1 MLNKRLIGS
10 QVALVLGTSGML
22 SGLATVTSG
31 ASTSGLMTGPV
42 MILGAAAYSSRKRR
56 LLGLKPETTARKTF
70 EAVCLALIT
79 TTWLGDLDL
88 ANAVRNNPASHLM
101 IPLWAL
107 IAYPCAS
114 FRTEK
119 HRVADPLEESWAKL
133 RTFLWATPIAM
144 ALTFAGFAALLVAG
158 SAISGTRAGTGNSL
172 QDFAPPPQPADVEI
186 IQTAR
191 TLRCDFDDMP
201 SEIVIDAVN
210 HGTGFG
216 EARIVG
222 NAGASDAGVSS
233 DRRWCRSSAERG
245 EYHHRVRLEEEL
257 RFVAVYSRHNEIF
270 GTPTPSQQLGA
281 KSWGSGP
288 TCGERQAQRAIQPEG
303 TTSNRVEMWDSTW

>member
-10 QVALVLGTSGML
+10 QIALVLGTSGML
-22 SGLATVTSG
+22 SGLASITSG
-31 ASTSGLMTGPV
+31 ASSSGLMTGPV

-56 LLGLKPETTARKTF
+56 LLGLKPETMARRIF

-79 TTWLGDLDL
+79 TMWLGDPDL
-88 ANAVRNNPASHLM
+88 ANGVRNNPVSHLM

-107 IAYPCAS
+107 IAYPCAR

-119 HRVADPLEESWAKL
+119 HRVADPLEEWWAKL

-144 ALTFAGFAALLVAG
+144 ALTFAGLAALLVAG
-158 SAISGTRAGTGNSL
+158 SPISGTRAGIGNSS
-172 QDFAPPPQPADVEI
+172 QDLAPPPQPADIETLR
-186 IQTAR
+186 TAR

-216 EARIVG
+216 EARILG
-222 NAGASDAGVSS
+222 NVGASDALSVLGREMVSFIEFLPNAVNTITVYAS
-233 DRRWCRSSAERG
+233 KD
-245 EYHHRVRLEEEL
+245 HEL
-257 RFVAVYSRHNEIF
+257 RFVAVYSRHNAIL
-270 GTPTPSQQLGA
+270 GTPTPSQQGGSCQVLG
-281 KSWGSGP
+281 
-288 TCGERQAQRAIQPEG
+288 
-303 TTSNRVEMWDSTW
+303 

>member
-10 QVALVLGTSGML
+10 LIALVLGTSGML
-22 SGLATVTSG
+22 SALAAVTSG
-31 ASTSGLMTGPV
+31 ASSSGLMTGPV

-70 EAVCLALIT
+70 EVVCMALIT
-79 TTWLGDLDL
+79 TMWLGDLDL

-144 ALTFAGFAALLVAG
+144 ALTVAGFAALLVAG
-158 SAISGTRAGTGNSL
+158 SAIGGTRAGTGNSL
-172 QDFAPPPQPADVEI
+172 QDLAPAPQPADIEI
-186 IQTAR
+186 LRTAR

-216 EARIVG
+216 EARILG
-222 NAGASDAGVSS
+222 NVGASDAVSVLGREMVS
-233 DRRWCRSSAERG
+233 FIEFLPNAVNTITVYASKDN
-245 EYHHRVRLEEEL
+245 EL
-257 RFVAVYSRHNEIF
+257 RFVAVYSRHNAIL
-270 GTPTPSQQLGA
+270 GAPTPSQQRGSCQVLG
-281 KSWGSGP
+281 
-288 TCGERQAQRAIQPEG
+288 
-303 TTSNRVEMWDSTW
+303 

>member
-107 IAYPCAS
+107 IAYPCAN

-144 ALTFAGFAALLVAG
+144 ALTFAGFAALVVAG

-222 NAGASDAGVSS
+222 NAGASDAVSIVGQEMVS
-233 DRRWCRSSAERG
+233 FIEFLPNAVNTITVYASKDK
-245 EYHHRVRLEEEL
+245 EL

-270 GTPTPSQQLGA
+270 GTPTPSQQLG
-281 KSWGSGP
+281 SCQVLG
-288 TCGERQAQRAIQPEG
+288 
-303 TTSNRVEMWDSTW
+303 

>member
-10 QVALVLGTSGML
+10 QVTLVLGTSGML

-31 ASTSGLMTGPV
+31 ASTSGLITGPV

-79 TTWLGDLDL
+79 TMWLGDLDL

-119 HRVADPLEESWAKL
+119 HRVADPLEESWPKL

-144 ALTFAGFAALLVAG
+144 ALTFAGFSALLVAG

-186 IQTAR
+186 LRTAR

-201 SEIVIDAVN
+201 NETVIDAVN

-216 EARIVG
+216 EARILG
-222 NAGASDAGVSS
+222 NVGASDSVSVLGREMVS
-233 DRRWCRSSAERG
+233 FIEFLPNAVNTITVYASKDN
-245 EYHHRVRLEEEL
+245 EL
-257 RFVAVYSRHNEIF
+257 RFVAVYSRHNAIF
-270 GTPTPSQQLGA
+270 GTPTPSQQLG
-281 KSWGSGP
+281 SCQVLG
-288 TCGERQAQRAIQPEG
+288 
-303 TTSNRVEMWDSTW
+303 